1 MRYTAI
7 LMGLV
12 VSVVFFLAATKPNVV
27 VDNAEKD
34 KVLIQAILS
43 GLGQMH
49 YKPMEVDD
57 AFSKRVFDLYID
69 QLDGLKLFFLQEDI
83 DQLKAFEDQ
92 IDDEVSMSSFKF
104 FETATGIL
112 EGRKKEVQQMYQEIL
127 AEPFDFTKDENIE
140 LNYEKRTFAAN
151 AEERKETWRKRLK
164 YRALSSYVS
173 KHNKQEKA
181 KESSKDDPKEDV
193 EFKTKEELEKEA
205 REKELKN
212 NDDWF
217 KRMAELDHRDH
228 VSGYLNAI
236 TSSFDPHTNYLAP
249 KKKDNFDIQMSGR
262 LEGIGARLQRT
273 DDEIKVVL
281 IVPGSASW
289 KQKELEKGDIILK
302 VAQGDEEPVDV
313 TSMRLDD
320 AVVLIRGKKGTEV
333 RLTVRKV
340 DGSTKV
346 IPIIR
351 DIVVMDESYAKSA
364 ILDYKPKG
372 KKIGLINLPKFYAD
386 FTKTGGRYCSSDVQA
401 EVEKLK
407 AENVDGIILDLRNNG
422 GGSLNDVVKMSGL
435 FIDEGPIVQVKYK
448 DKAPKLLK
456 DKQVGSVYDGP
467 FVIMVNSGSAS
478 ASEIMAAAMQDYKR
492 AVIVGSSSTF
502 GKGTVQRFLDLDKAV
517 SSFDELKPLGSIK
530 LTTQKFYRIDGTTT
544 QLEGVVPDIVLPD
557 RYSYIETGEKEHDY
571 PLGSDEINKAEY
583 ELSNSIK
590 NLSAIVS
597 ASKARTAANPIF
609 QKIDQHAKE
618 VKEERDEPFSSMNL
632 DSFLKE
638 EKETKE
644 RAKAYEDMFVEVE
657 GLIISNLATD
667 QEYISQDSSRIAR
680 FEDWHE
686 GLISDVYLEETLNI
700 MTDLIN
706 Q

>member
-1 MRYTAI
+1 M
-7 LMGLV
+7 
-12 VSVVFFLAATKPNVV
+12 VFFLAATKPNVV
-27 VDNAEKD
+27 ENNAEKD

-49 YKPMEVDD
+49 YKPMDVNDD
-57 AFSKRVFDLYID
+57 FSKRVFDLYID

-83 DQLKAFEDQ
+83 DRLREYESK
-92 IDDEVSMSSFKF
+92 IDDEVSMSSFEF
-104 FETATGIL
+104 FENATGIL
-112 EGRKKEVQQMYQEIL
+112 ERRKEEVKQMYEEIL
-127 AEPFDFTKDENIE
+127 AEPFDFSKDENIE
-140 LNYEKRTFAAN
+140 LNYEKRTFSAN
-151 AEERKETWRKRLK
+151 AADQKEVWRKRLK
-164 YRALSSYVS
+164 YRVLSSYVS
-173 KHNKQEKA
+173 KLNKQAKA
-181 KESSKDDPKEDV
+181 KENEEEDF
-193 EFKTKEELEKEA
+193 EFKSDEELEIEA
-205 REKELKN
+205 REKELKTTN
-212 NDDWF
+212 DWF

-228 VSGYLNAI
+228 VSSYFNAV
-236 TSSFDPHTNYLAP
+236 TSAFDPHTNYLAP

-262 LEGIGARLQRT
+262 LEGIGARLQRS
-273 DDEIKVVL
+273 DDEIKVIL

-289 KQKELEKGDIILK
+289 KQKELEKGDVILK

-364 ILDYKPKG
+364 ILDYDKSG
-372 KKIGLINLPKFYAD
+372 KKVGFISLPKFYAD
-386 FTKTGGRYCSSDVQA
+386 FTKTGGRYCSSDVRA

-407 AENVDGIILDLRNNG
+407 KENVDGIILDLRNNG

-448 DKAPKLLK
+448 DKSPKLLK
-456 DKQVGSVYDGP
+456 DKQVGAVYDGP
-467 FVIMVNSGSAS
+467 FIIMVNHGSAS
-478 ASEIMAAAMQDYKR
+478 ASEIMAAAMQDYNR
-492 AVIVGSSSTF
+492 AVIVGSSNTF

-544 QLEGVVPDIVLPD
+544 QLKGVVPDVILPD
-557 RYSYIETGEKEHDY
+557 RYSYIDIGEKEHDY
-571 PLGSDEINKAEY
+571 PLGSDVIEKADYDME
-583 ELSNSIK
+583 NSVK
-590 NLSAIVS
+590 NMASIVS
-597 ASKARTAANPIF
+597 SSKARTAVNPIF

-618 VKEERDEPFSSMNL
+618 VKEERDNPFNSLNL
-632 DSFLKE
+632 EKFQQE
-638 EKETKE
+638 EEETKE
-644 RAKAYEDMFVEVE
+644 RADAYEDMFKDIE
-657 GLIISNLATD
+657 GLVISNLAVDT
-667 QEYISQDSSRIAR
+667 EYIQQDSTRIAR

-700 MTDLIN
+700 MSDLIS